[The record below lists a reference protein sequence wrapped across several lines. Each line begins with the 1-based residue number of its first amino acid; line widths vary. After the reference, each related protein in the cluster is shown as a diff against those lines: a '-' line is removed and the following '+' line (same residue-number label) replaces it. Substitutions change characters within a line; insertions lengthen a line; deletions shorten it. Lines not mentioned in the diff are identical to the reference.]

1 MASPSL
7 MTPTSTPAAAHTKSF
22 SPIRSKLIS
31 TATATAAAAT
41 PTTISTTRRR
51 DFLSLS
57 AGALLLTHVPSAW
70 AAPDEEYVKDT
81 AEVINKVRKTITLE
95 KTDPTIADAVAEL
108 RQTSNA
114 WVAKYRKEKSLLA
127 RASFRDIYSAI
138 NAVSGHYVSFGP
150 TAALPAKRKQ
160 RILEEMETAEK
171 ALSRG
176 R

>member
-7 MTPTSTPAAAHTKSF
+7 MTPTSTPAAAHSKSF

-31 TATATAAAAT
+31 TSTAAAT

-57 AGALLLTHVPSAW
+57 AGALLLTPVPFAW

>member
-7 MTPTSTPAAAHTKSF
+7 MTPTTTPAAAHSKSF

-31 TATATAAAAT
+31 TATAAAT

-57 AGALLLTHVPSAW
+57 AGALLLTPVPSAW